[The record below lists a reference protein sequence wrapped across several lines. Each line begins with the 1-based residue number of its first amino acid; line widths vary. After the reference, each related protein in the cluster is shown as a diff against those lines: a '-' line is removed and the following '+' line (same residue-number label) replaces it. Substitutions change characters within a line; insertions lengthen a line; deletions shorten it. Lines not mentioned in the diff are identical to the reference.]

1 MRNIREFLYL
11 CCMSKKIIELR
22 YIFGLKLK
30 EIRQEKGITYQELS
44 KKSGLS
50 VSYLSEIESGKKY
63 PKGDKIFQLADAL
76 DTSYDALV
84 SLQVPKKLEPIIE
97 VIESDF
103 MKHFPLEE
111 FGLNPQKVIE
121 VVAQDPLKI
130 NAFIQTIQQV
140 ARNHALGTSQ
150 FYYAALKTFQEIQEN
165 YFEDLETV
173 VREIHM
179 EFIELAE
186 VPFAPKTIE
195 KVLLAIGV
203 RTDHEKLA
211 TIKALRNLRS
221 LYHPEQRLLL
231 LNSGLTKGQQNFLMA
246 REIAFQWLKLKKR
259 PLSTPPYGEYSF
271 EEILNN
277 YKASYFS
284 AALLMP
290 QREVIEDFRQFAAK
304 EQWDPAAL
312 LGLTTRYEA
321 TPEMVMQRLSNILP
335 SVFKLKNM
343 FFLRILHSE
352 GKYFLTKELHLASQ
366 HSPYGNELNEHY
378 CRRWLGIRAIEQ
390 LEKDSDKRVVT
401 EAQFSRYQDSQNEY
415 LCLSMAFPNVS
426 NEKESIS
433 VTIGVLNDKA
443 LKNQVNFIDDE
454 TIARQEVNVA
464 CERCPMADCKER
476 AAAPSVRHFQN
487 QRADAMAA
495 IDQLLSE

>member
-1 MRNIREFLYL
+1 
-11 CCMSKKIIELR
+11 MSKKIIELR

-76 DTSYDALV
+76 GTTYDSLV

-103 MKHFPLEE
+103 MKHFPLED

-121 VVAQDPLKI
+121 VVAQDPMKI

-140 ARNHALGTSQ
+140 ARNHELGSSQ
-150 FYYAALKTFQEIQEN
+150 FYYAALKTFQELQEN
-165 YFEDLETV
+165 YFEDLEAV
-173 VREIHM
+173 VGEIHM

-195 KVLLAIGV
+195 HVLRTIGV
-203 RTDHEKLA
+203 RTDREKLA
-211 TIKALRNLRS
+211 GNEALKNLRS
-221 LYHPEQRLLL
+221 LYHPDQRLLM
-231 LNSGLTKGQQNFLMA
+231 LNDGLNKGQENFLMA
-246 REIAFQWLKLKKR
+246 REIAFQWLKLKNR
-259 PLSTPPYGEYSF
+259 PLSTPPYGDYSF

-290 QREVIEDFRQFAAK
+290 KDEVVEDIRQFASAQK
-304 EQWDPAAL
+304 WDPKDFIR
-312 LGLTTRYEA
+312 LTSRYEA
-321 TPEMVMQRLSNILP
+321 TPEMVMQRLTNILP
-335 SVFKLKNM
+335 TFFKLKHL
-343 FFLRILHSE
+343 FFLRILHS
-352 GKYFLTKELHLASQ
+352 GGNYYLTKELHLSSQ

-378 CRRWLGIRAIEQ
+378 CRRWLGIKSIEQ
-390 LEKDSDKRVVT
+390 LEEDRSQRIVT
-401 EAQFSRYQDSQNEY
+401 GAQFSSYQDSQSEY
-415 LCLSMAFPNVS
+415 FCLSMAFPNVS
-426 NEKESIS
+426 NEEESIS
-433 VTIGVLNDKA
+433 VTIGFLNDRT
-443 LKNQVNFIDDE
+443 LKNRIEFIDDPA
-454 TIARQEVNVA
+454 IAHEEVNVT
-464 CERCPMADCKER
+464 CERCPIADCKVR
-476 AAAPSVRHFQN
+476 AAEPLVEQFQK
-487 QRADAMAA
+487 RREKAIEA
-495 IDQLLSE
+495 IDELLA